1 MTTRHVRDDG
11 PVSEE
16 IMTAFE
22 DAIGLW
28 RLDPGSAT
36 ADVIDAATACLVD
49 GFDTPALRELAGASP
64 RESHFV
70 LDPLIIDTV
79 NELGKSELLDLDIQH
94 AALGAMLRKMV
105 NGRATPREVASWA
118 YSHIGYD
125 GGQECDPI
133 VNMDNFYDDVEYL
146 GYQEHEL
153 DEWMR
158 QEAEAFLAGRPS
170 PGPPPAWQHSPAPI
184 ESRTLVTRIR
194 NWLRGRR

>member
-1 MTTRHVRDDG
+1 
-11 PVSEE
+11 
-16 IMTAFE
+16 MTAFE

-28 RLDPGSAT
+28 RLDPGIAA
-36 ADVIDAATACLVD
+36 ADVIDAATGCLVD

-64 RESHFV
+64 HDSHFA

-79 NELGKSELLDLDIQH
+79 NELGKSELLDIDIQH

-105 NGRATPREVASWA
+105 NGRVTPREVGSWA

-125 GGQECDPI
+125 GGQECEPI
-133 VNMDNFYDDVEYL
+133 VNMDNFYDDVECL
-146 GYQEHEL
+146 GYGEDEL

-170 PGPPPAWQHSPAPI
+170 PGPPPAWQQSPAPI
-184 ESRTLVTRIR
+184 ASRSLVTRFR
-194 NWLRGRR
+194 NWLRDRH